1 MLIAQQDL
9 TTRTNKQI
17 DATAITRVV
26 AMAIT
31 FLGFL
36 SQYEH
41 ALD

>member
-9 TTRTNKQI
+9 ATRTNKQT
-17 DATAITRVV
+17 DATAITMVV

-31 FLGFL
+31 CLGFL